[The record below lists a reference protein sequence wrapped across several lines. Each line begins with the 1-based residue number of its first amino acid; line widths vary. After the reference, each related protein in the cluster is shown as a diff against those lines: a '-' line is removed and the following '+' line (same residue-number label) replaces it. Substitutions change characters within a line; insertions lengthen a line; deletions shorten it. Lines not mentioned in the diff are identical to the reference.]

1 MIAGSVWLTQIRGAY
16 VLEVGVASASA
27 DQQGNDQNGDD
38 ASVASGHVLEMAR
51 EIAREALEV
60 ELRER
65 EFYL

>member
-1 MIAGSVWLTQIRGAY
+1 
-16 VLEVGVASASA
+16 LEVGVASTSA
-27 DQQGNDQNGDD
+27 GQQENDQNSDD
-38 ASVASGHVLEMAR
+38 ASVASGRVLEMAR

>member
-1 MIAGSVWLTQIRGAY
+1 
-16 VLEVGVASASA
+16 LEVGVASTSA
-27 DQQGNDQNGDD
+27 DQQENDQNGDH
-38 ASVASGHVLEMAR
+38 APVASGRVLEMAR